1 MMQIERN
8 TTTGRKLR
16 RRVARSCA
24 PLLLA
29 WAALGVARGAVAQE
43 QQPTTP
49 VLVPPSLTA
58 PVVPEYPESKRASGE
73 SASVLLALELDASG
87 RVSRAT
93 VLESAGP
100 EFDAAALSAAERLVF
115 TPATKDGEAV
125 PARIAFRFDFALEA
139 PPAARNAAPTRTPE
153 TPAQPAPSF
162 LPETGSTPA
171 AAAPATIAPTAVE
184 AIDIDVTGER
194 PPREPTQRTLEAEE
208 IRTLPG
214 TNGDALRSV
223 TNMPGVARPPGLAGM
238 LVVRGSAPED
248 TQVFV
253 DGITVP
259 IVYHFGG
266 VSSVVPS
273 EMLER
278 IDFYPGNFSPEYGRA
293 MGGIVDVGLRSPR
306 KDRLGGLLQVD
317 LLDGRVLAEG
327 PVGSSTR
334 FLVGARRSWVDS
346 WLGPVLRQTGAGV
359 TAAPV
364 YYDYQAMI
372 EQDLSRNTTLRLVG
386 YGSDDHMALSINTP
400 DPGDPMGGD
409 LSLRTAFLRGQAEL
423 DSRVSDAVRLNSSV
437 AVGRD
442 LQRQVFGSLSLDLD
456 FLSVHGRSDARMRLG
471 RAVTAVAGLDIIWT
485 HYDAGWRLPVMNFA
499 TGDTSGPIFGRPPT
513 EVSASSAVLDPGA
526 YAMLELTPTPALKV
540 LPGVRVDYGGGTK
553 RWTADPRLGVR
564 YDINPGPRRTTLKGG
579 IGLFHQPPP
588 PYASIKPFGNDGVR
602 SPSAVH
608 YSLGVE
614 QAFTRALELSVEGF
628 YKDLDDLVVGTPDPE
643 AGATGLHFDNVGTG
657 RSYGA
662 EWLLRLK
669 PEGSLYG
676 WVAYTLSRSERR
688 DGPGQPEVRYTY
700 DQTHVLTA
708 LGSYKLG
715 RGWQVGARFRYVTGN
730 PYTPVV
736 GGVMDYDAGSY
747 AAVDQTPANSSRLPA
762 FHQLDLRVDKTWNF
776 EAWRLTAYLDVQNA
790 YNRRN
795 VEAMTYNYNYSKSSS
810 VSGLP
815 ILPII
820 GIKGEL

>member
-1 MMQIERN
+1 MMPIERN
-8 TTTGRKLR
+8 PTTARALR
-16 RRVARSCA
+16 RRVTHGCASLVLAWTTMGIARS
-24 PLLLA
+24 
-29 WAALGVARGAVAQE
+29 AAAEE
-43 QQPTTP
+43 QSPTTA
-49 VLVPPSLTA
+49 VLVPPSLA
-58 PVVPEYPESKRASGE
+58 VSVVPEYPESKRASGE
-73 SASVLLALELDASG
+73 SATVMLALELDTTG
-87 RVSRAT
+87 HVRRAT
-93 VLESAGP
+93 VTESAGP

-115 TPATKDGEAV
+115 TPATKDGQAV
-125 PARIAFRFDFALEA
+125 PARIAFRFEFALEA
-139 PPAARNAAPTRTPE
+139 
-153 TPAQPAPSF
+153 APS
-162 LPETGSTPA
+162 P
-171 AAAPATIAPTAVE
+171 AAAPAPAKPAQPVASRMSRTSATPAAPGPSGIEPTAVE

-208 IRTLPG
+208 IQKLPG

-223 TNMPGVARPPGLAGM
+223 TNMPGVARPPGLTGL

-253 DGITVP
+253 DGINVP

-266 VSSVVPS
+266 ISSVVPS

-293 MGGIVDVGLRSPR
+293 MGGVVDVGLRSPR

-327 PVGSSTR
+327 PIGSSTR

-346 WLGPVLRQTGAGV
+346 WLGPVLRKAGAGV

-364 YYDYQAMI
+364 YYDYQAML
-372 EQDLSRNTTLRLVG
+372 EQDLSRDTTLRLVG
-386 YGSDDHMALSINTP
+386 YGSDDHMALSIGTP
-400 DPGDPMGGD
+400 DPGDPVGGD
-409 LSLRTAFLRGQAEL
+409 VSLRTAFVRGQAEL
-423 DSRVSDAVRLNSSV
+423 DSHVSDTVRLKNSIGI
-437 AVGRD
+437 GRD
-442 LQRQVFGSLSLDLD
+442 LQRQVFGNLSLDID
-456 FLSVHGRSDARMRLG
+456 FLSVHGRSDARVRLG
-471 RAVTAVAGLDIIWT
+471 RSVTAVAGLDVMWT
-485 HYDAGWRLPVMNFA
+485 HYDVGWRLPVMNFA

-513 EVSASSAVLDPGA
+513 EVSASGAVVDPGA
-526 YAMLELTPTPALKV
+526 YAMLELTPTRALKL
-540 LPGVRVDYGGGTK
+540 LPGVRVDYGGDTQ
-553 RWTADPRLGVR
+553 RWTLDPRLGVR
-564 YDINPGPRRTTLKGG
+564 YDIHPGPRRTTLKGG
-579 IGLFHQPPP
+579 VGLFHQPPP

-602 SPSAVH
+602 STSAVH

-614 QAFTRALELSVEGF
+614 QAFTRALELSLEGF
-628 YKDLDDLVVGTPDPE
+628 YKDLDDLVVSTPDPS
-643 AGATGLHFDNVGTG
+643 AGATGLRFENVGTG

-669 PEGSLYG
+669 PEGPLYG
-676 WVAYTLSRSERR
+676 WVAYTLSRSERS
-688 DGPGQPEVRYTY
+688 DGPGLPEIRYAY

-715 RGWQVGARFRYVTGN
+715 RGWQVGARFRYVTGS

-747 AAVDQTPANSSRLPA
+747 AAVDETPANSSRLPA
-762 FHQLDLRVDKTWNF
+762 FHQLDLRVDKTWKF
-776 EAWRLTAYLDVQNA
+776 DAWQLTAYLDVQNA

-795 VEAMTYNYNYSKSSS
+795 VEAMTYNYDYSKTSS

-815 ILPII
+815 ILPIV
-820 GIKGEL
+820 GLKGEL

>member
-1 MMQIERN
+1 MMQIER
-8 TTTGRKLR
+8 TTPTGRGLR
-16 RRVARSCA
+16 RRFARSFA
-24 PLLLA
+24 PLVLA
-29 WAALGVARGAVAQE
+29 WAALGVARSAGAQAE
-43 QQPTTP
+43 QPPGP
-49 VLVPPSLTA
+49 VLVPPSLSA

-73 SASVLLALELDASG
+73 SASVLLALELDTTG
-87 RVSRAT
+87 HVGRAT

-100 EFDAAALSAAERLVF
+100 EFDAAALDAAHRLVF
-115 TPATKDGEAV
+115 APATKDGQAV
-125 PARIAFRFDFALEA
+125 PARIAFRFDFALQA
-139 PPAARNAAPTRTPE
+139 PPAAESAAP
-153 TPAQPAPSF
+153 APAPEA
-162 LPETGSTPA
+162 PAPPKPAAPPTPA
-171 AAAPATIAPTAVE
+171 AAVGAEPTAVE

-194 PPREPTQRTLEAEE
+194 PAREPTQRTLEGEE

-223 TNMPGVARPPGLAGM
+223 TNMPGVARAPGLDGI

-253 DGITVP
+253 DGISVP

-273 EMLER
+273 EMLDR

-346 WLGPVLRQTGAGV
+346 WLGPVMRKAGAGV

-364 YYDYQAMI
+364 YYDYQAML
-372 EQDLSRNTTLRLVG
+372 EQDLSRDTKLRLVG
-386 YGSDDHMALSINTP
+386 YGSDDHLALTINTP

-409 LSLRTAFLRGQAEL
+409 LSMRTAFIRGQAEL
-423 DSRVSDAVRLNSSV
+423 DSRIGDDVRLKNSIS
-437 AVGRD
+437 VGRD
-442 LQRQVFGSLSLDLD
+442 LQRQVFGSLSLDID
-456 FLSVHGRSDARMRLG
+456 FLSVHERSDARVKLARS
-471 RAVTAVAGLDIIWT
+471 VTAVAGLDVMWH
-485 HYDAGWRLPVMNFA
+485 HYDVGWRLPVMNFA
-499 TGDTSGPIFGRPPT
+499 TGDTSGPVFGRPPT
-513 EVSASSAVLDPGA
+513 EVNASGSVVHPGG
-526 YAMLELTPTPALKV
+526 YAMLELTPISTLKV
-540 LPGVRVDYGGGTK
+540 LPGVRVDYGGDTR

-564 YDINPGPRRTTLKGG
+564 YDIHPGVQRTTLKGG

-588 PYASIKPFGNDGVR
+588 PYASVKPFGNDGVLSSR
-602 SPSAVH
+602 ATH

-614 QAFTRALELSVEGF
+614 QAFTQALEVSVEGF
-628 YKDLDDLVVGTPDPE
+628 YKDLDELVVSTPDPD
-643 AGATGLHFDNVGTG
+643 AGATGLLFKNVGTG

-669 PEGSLYG
+669 PEGPLYG
-676 WVAYTLSRSERR
+676 WVAYTLSRSERS
-688 DGPGQPEVRYTY
+688 DGPGLPEIRYAY

-715 RGWQVGARFRYVTGN
+715 RGWQVGARFRYVTGG

-736 GGVMDYDAGSY
+736 GGIMDYDAGSY
-747 AAVDQTPANSSRLPA
+747 AAVDETPANASRLPA
-762 FHQLDLRVDKTWNF
+762 FHQLDLRVDKTWKF
-776 EAWRLTAYLDVQNA
+776 EAWQLTAYLDVQNA
-790 YNRRN
+790 YNRQN
-795 VEAMTYNYNYSKSSS
+795 VEAISYNYNYSKTSS

-815 ILPII
+815 ILPIV
-820 GIKGEL
+820 GVKGEL